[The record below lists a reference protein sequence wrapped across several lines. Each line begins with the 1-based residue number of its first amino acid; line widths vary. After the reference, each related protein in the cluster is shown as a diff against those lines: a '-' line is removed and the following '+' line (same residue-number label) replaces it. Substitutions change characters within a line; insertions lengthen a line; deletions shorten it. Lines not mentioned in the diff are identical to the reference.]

1 MAKTRRQKQKEEQL
15 KSKNTGVGLK
25 ISIDSSASNK
35 KKITFDDDDNIVDEI
50 PPVAEEVVDTGN
62 DPSEED
68 NDDDDDMVEEVQG
81 QTAREEIL
89 EQLQS
94 EEKQS
99 LRSKKKRKKRERKPR
114 EEEED
119 EDDEDFDEEFFAQL
133 EAAKA
138 QEKEKLEK
146 KRGKGKHT
154 AFVFAQDDNIIDER
168 PREADHNI
176 QVVVLKDPSEDS
188 TLNAI
193 TAVPTNAL
201 SNDALIFSRS
211 RLINGSDGIAR
222 GATGKKRKWQVDT
235 TWKRSKKMNHLM
247 AARSRASRRKGR
259 GMAAANFV
267 KKR

>member
-1 MAKTRRQKQKEEQL
+1 M
-15 KSKNTGVGLK
+15 GLK

-35 KKITFDDDDNIVDEI
+35 KKITFDDDDIVDEI
-50 PPVAEEVVDTGN
+50 PPVAEEVVETGN
-62 DPSEED
+62 DPSEEVD

-114 EEEED
+114 EEEEED
-119 EDDEDFDEEFFAQL
+119 KDDEDFDEEFFAQL

-211 RLINGSDGIAR
+211 RLVNGSDGIAR

-247 AARSRASRRKGR
+247 AARSRANRRKGR
-259 GMAAANFV
+259 GLAAANFV